1 MNNNF
6 ISSSEYAIRSGRVR
20 FSWKEKKIRGSISQ
34 SARIEST
41 IASGPNL
48 IIDT

>member
-20 FSWKEKKIRGSISQ
+20 FSWKEKKVEDQ
-34 SARIEST
+34 FLNPLE
-41 IASGPNL
+41 
-48 IIDT
+48 